1 MLKISKRISIIVF
14 IVLVFII
21 IASNAYNFIQEALQF
36 KEANENKAR
45 ENLSALIKWSKNEGK
60 EELEYAKNL
69 SKENYNQEKVT
80 QMIIKNLKMI
90 QTSIEDMKTL
100 TSYYPTEEDVE
111 LIRQA
116 GHVATNSNT
125 DIILYLLYNERNI
138 TNHKTYFLFDKERFK
153 VFEDFLFFLNTRLE
167 EDFLQKDIHKFD
179 SFDVV
184 RIGMYIND
192 LIGYNSGFTSMYL
205 SEFLQD
211 YICDLNTPK
220 TMTILNGMS
229 KIDFTSNRILL
240 FFNKELEKYAY
251 TDDNNLIKNLQKLI
265 YIFKKFK
272 LNQKQIKQLNTLQ
285 SKLKECT
292 NE

>member
-21 IASNAYNFIQEALQF
+21 IVSNAYNFIQEALQF

-45 ENLSALIKWSKNEGK
+45 ENLSALIKWSENEGK

-90 QTSIEDMKTL
+90 QASIEDIRTL
-100 TSYYPTEEDVE
+100 TIYSFLDEDEELSRKASRIV
-111 LIRQA
+111 L
-116 GHVATNSNT
+116 NLNN
-125 DIILYLLYNERNI
+125 DIISYLLYNERNI
-138 TNHKTYFLFDKERFK
+138 TNQKTSFLFDKERFK
-153 VFEDFLFFLNTRLE
+153 IFEDFLFFLNTRLE

-184 RIGMYIND
+184 RIGMYINT
-192 LIGYNSGFTSMYL
+192 LIGYNCAFTDMYL
-205 SEFLQD
+205 SEFSQD

-272 LNQKQIKQLNTLQ
+272 LNQKQTN
-285 SKLKECT
+285 KLKSIQTKLEECT

>member
-1 MLKISKRISIIVF
+1 MLKISKRISTIVF

-21 IASNAYNFIQEALQF
+21 IVSNAYNFIQEALQF
-36 KEANENKAR
+36 KEDNESKAR
-45 ENLSALIKWSKNEGK
+45 ENLSALIKWSENEGK
-60 EELEYAKNL
+60 EELIYAKNL

-90 QTSIEDMKTL
+90 QASIEDVRIL

-111 LIRQA
+111 LMRQA
-116 GHVATNSNT
+116 GHVTTNSNT
-125 DIILYLLYNERNI
+125 DIILYLLYNESNI
-138 TNHKTYFLFDKERFK
+138 TNQKTSFLFDKERFK
-153 VFEDFLFFLNTRLE
+153 VFEDFLFFINTYLE

-184 RIGMYIND
+184 RIGMYINT
-192 LIGYNSGFTSMYL
+192 LIGYNCAFTDMYL

-229 KIDFTSNRILL
+229 QINTTTDKVLL
-240 FFNKELEKYAY
+240 FFNKELKIHTDSHLKMQLEKA
-251 TDDNNLIKNLQKLI
+251 I
-265 YIFKKFK
+265 YNFKKLK
-272 LNQKQIKQLNTLQ
+272 LNQKQINQLNTLQ

>member
-90 QTSIEDMKTL
+90 QASIEDIRIL

-111 LIRQA
+111 LMRQA
-116 GHVATNSNT
+116 GHVTTNSNT

-153 VFEDFLFFLNTRLE
+153 IFEDFLFFLNTRLE

-205 SEFLQD
+205 SEFSQD

-272 LNQKQIKQLNTLQ
+272 LNQKQINKLKSIQ

>member
-1 MLKISKRISIIVF
+1 MFKFSKKSW
-14 IVLVFII
+14 II
-21 IASNAYNFIQEALQF
+21 IFILVVLYVVISNIYELFNSMEAD
-36 KEANENKAR
+36 NNKAR

-90 QTSIEDMKTL
+90 QTSITL

-111 LIRQA
+111 LMRQA
-116 GHVATNSNT
+116 GHVTTNSNT

-184 RIGMYIND
+184 RIGMYINT

-205 SEFLQD
+205 SEFSQD

-229 KIDFTSNRILL
+229 QINTTTDKVLL
-240 FFNKELEKYAY
+240 FFNKELKIHTDSYLKMQLEKA
-251 TDDNNLIKNLQKLI
+251 I
-265 YIFKKFK
+265 YNFKKLK
-272 LNQKQIKQLNTLQ
+272 LGQKQI
-285 SKLKECT
+285 
-292 NE
+292 

>member
-45 ENLSALIKWSKNEGK
+45 ENLSALIKWSENEGK

-90 QTSIEDMKTL
+90 QASIEDIRTL
-100 TSYYPTEEDVE
+100 TIYSFLDEDEELSRKASRIV
-111 LIRQA
+111 LRI
-116 GHVATNSNT
+116 NM
-125 DIILYLLYNERNI
+125 DIILYLLDNEKTFI
-138 TNHKTYFLFDKERFK
+138 GHKTYFLFDKERFK

-205 SEFLQD
+205 SEFSQD

-272 LNQKQIKQLNTLQ
+272 LNQKQTNKLKSIQT
-285 SKLKECT
+285 KLKECT

>member
-45 ENLSALIKWSKNEGK
+45 ENLSALIKWSENEGK

-90 QTSIEDMKTL
+90 QASIEDMKTL

-111 LIRQA
+111 LMRQA
-116 GHVATNSNT
+116 GHVTTNSNT
-125 DIILYLLYNERNI
+125 DIILYLLYNEGNI
-138 TNHKTYFLFDKERFK
+138 TNQKTSFLFDKERFK
-153 VFEDFLFFLNTRLE
+153 IFEDFLFFLNTRLE

-179 SFDVV
+179 SFDVA
-184 RIGMYIND
+184 RIGMYINT
-192 LIGYNSGFTSMYL
+192 LIGYNCAFTDMYL
-205 SEFLQD
+205 SEFSQD

-272 LNQKQIKQLNTLQ
+272 LNQKQTN
-285 SKLKECT
+285 KLKSIQTKLEECT

>member
-1 MLKISKRISIIVF
+1 MLKISKR
-14 IVLVFII
+14 VFII
-21 IASNAYNFIQEALQF
+21 LAFILAIGIYELTQEALQF

-45 ENLSALIKWSKNEGK
+45 ENLSALIKWSENEGK

-90 QTSIEDMKTL
+90 QTSIEDVRIL
-100 TSYYPTEEDVE
+100 TSYYPTDEDVE
-111 LIRQA
+111 LMRQA
-116 GHVATNSNT
+116 GHVTTNSNT

-184 RIGMYIND
+184 RIGMYINT

-265 YIFKKFK
+265 YIFKKFR
-272 LNQKQIKQLNTLQ
+272 LDQKQTNKLKSIQT
-285 SKLKECT
+285 KLKECT

>member
-45 ENLSALIKWSKNEGK
+45 ENLSALIKWSENEGK

-90 QTSIEDMKTL
+90 QASIEDMKTL

-111 LIRQA
+111 LMRQA
-116 GHVATNSNT
+116 GYVATNSNT

-184 RIGMYIND
+184 RIGMYINT
-192 LIGYNSGFTSMYL
+192 LIGYNSGSTNMYL

-229 KIDFTSNRILL
+229 QINIATDKVLL
-240 FFNKELEKYAY
+240 FLNKELKIY
-251 TDDNNLIKNLQKLI
+251 TDSHLKMQLEKAI
-265 YIFKKFK
+265 YNFKKLK
-272 LNQKQIKQLNTLQ
+272 LGQKQINQLNTLQ

>member
-1 MLKISKRISIIVF
+1 MLKILKRI
-14 IVLVFII
+14 FII
-21 IASNAYNFIQEALQF
+21 LAFILAIGIYELIQEALQF

-45 ENLSALIKWSKNEGK
+45 ENLSALIKWSENEGK

-90 QTSIEDMKTL
+90 QASIEDVRIL
-100 TSYYPTEEDVE
+100 TSYYPTDEDVE
-111 LIRQA
+111 LMRQA
-116 GHVATNSNT
+116 GHVTTNSNT
-125 DIILYLLYNERNI
+125 DIILYLLYNEGNI
-138 TNHKTYFLFDKERFK
+138 TNQKTSFLFDKERFK

-184 RIGMYIND
+184 GIGMYINT
-192 LIGYNSGFTSMYL
+192 LIGYNCAFTDMYL

-229 KIDFTSNRILL
+229 QINIATDKVLL
-240 FFNKELEKYAY
+240 FFNKELKIHTDSHLKIQLEKA
-251 TDDNNLIKNLQKLI
+251 I
-265 YIFKKFK
+265 YNFKKLK
-272 LNQKQIKQLNTLQ
+272 LGQKQINQLNTLQ

>member
-1 MLKISKRISIIVF
+1 MLKISKRI
-14 IVLVFII
+14 FII
-21 IASNAYNFIQEALQF
+21 LAFILAIGIYELIQEALQF

-45 ENLSALIKWSKNEGK
+45 ENLSALIKWSENEGK

-90 QTSIEDMKTL
+90 QASIEDIRIL
-100 TSYYPTEEDVE
+100 TSYYPTDEDVE
-111 LIRQA
+111 LMRQA
-116 GHVATNSNT
+116 GHVTTNSNT

-167 EDFLQKDIHKFD
+167 EDFLQKNIHKFD

-184 RIGMYIND
+184 RIGTYVSD

-220 TMTILNGMS
+220 TITILNGMS

-265 YIFKKFK
+265 YIFKKFR
-272 LNQKQIKQLNTLQ
+272 LDQKQTNKLKSIQT
-285 SKLKECT
+285 KLKECT

>member
-90 QTSIEDMKTL
+90 QASIEDMKTL

-111 LIRQA
+111 LMRQA
-116 GHVATNSNT
+116 GHVTTNSNT

-153 VFEDFLFFLNTRLE
+153 IFEDFLFFLNTRLE

-192 LIGYNSGFTSMYL
+192 LIGYNCAFTDMYL
-205 SEFLQD
+205 SEFSQD

-229 KIDFTSNRILL
+229 QINTTTDKVLL
-240 FFNKELEKYAY
+240 FLNKELKIHTDSHLKMQLEKA
-251 TDDNNLIKNLQKLI
+251 I

-272 LNQKQIKQLNTLQ
+272 LNQKQINKLKSIQ

>member
-45 ENLSALIKWSKNEGK
+45 ENLSALIKWSENEGK

-69 SKENYNQEKVT
+69 SKENYNQEKAT

-90 QTSIEDMKTL
+90 QASIEDIRIL
-100 TSYYPTEEDVE
+100 TSYYPTDEDVE

-116 GHVATNSNT
+116 GHVTTNSNT
-125 DIILYLLYNERNI
+125 DIILYLLYNEGNI
-138 TNHKTYFLFDKERFK
+138 TNQKTSFLFDKERFK

-184 RIGMYIND
+184 RIGMYINT
-192 LIGYNSGFTSMYL
+192 LIGYNCAFTDMYL

-211 YICDLNTPK
+211 YICDLNTTK

-272 LNQKQIKQLNTLQ
+272 LNQKQTNKLKSIQT
-285 SKLKECT
+285 KLKECT

>member
-1 MLKISKRISIIVF
+1 MLKISKR
-14 IVLVFII
+14 VFII
-21 IASNAYNFIQEALQF
+21 LAFILAIGIYELIQEALQF

-90 QTSIEDMKTL
+90 QASIEDMKTL

-111 LIRQA
+111 LMRQA
-116 GHVATNSNT
+116 GHVTTNSNT
-125 DIILYLLYNERNI
+125 DIILYLLYNEGNI
-138 TNHKTYFLFDKERFK
+138 TNQKTSFLFDKERFK

-184 RIGMYIND
+184 RIGMYINT
-192 LIGYNSGFTSMYL
+192 LIGYNCAFTDMYL

-211 YICDLNTPK
+211 YICDLNTLK

-229 KIDFTSNRILL
+229 QINTTTDKVLL
-240 FFNKELEKYAY
+240 FLNKELKIHTDSHLKMQLEKA
-251 TDDNNLIKNLQKLI
+251 I
-265 YIFKKFK
+265 YNFKKFK
-272 LNQKQIKQLNTLQ
+272 LGQKQINQLNTLQ

>member
-45 ENLSALIKWSKNEGK
+45 ENLSALIKWSENEGK

-90 QTSIEDMKTL
+90 QASIEDIRIL
-100 TSYYPTEEDVE
+100 TSYYPTDEDVE
-111 LIRQA
+111 LMRQA
-116 GHVATNSNT
+116 GHVTTNSNT
-125 DIILYLLYNERNI
+125 DIILYLLYNEGNI
-138 TNHKTYFLFDKERFK
+138 TNQKTSFLFDKERFDAL
-153 VFEDFLFFLNTRLE
+153 EDFLFFLNTRLE
-167 EDFLQKDIHKFD
+167 EDFLKKNDNDFEIIEI
-179 SFDVV
+179 VT
-184 RIGMYIND
+184 YINL
-192 LIGYNSGFTSMYL
+192 LIGLDGAFANNMYL
-205 SEFLQD
+205 RELSIAP
-211 YICDLNTPK
+211 ICDLNNPK
-220 TMTILNGMS
+220 TIAILNGIEKINIAVDRYINLINS
-229 KIDFTSNRILL
+229 KIKFI
-240 FFNKELEKYAY
+240 AY
-251 TDDNNLIKNLQKLI
+251 KDDYLKMKIENINNNYPKLR
-265 YIFKKFK
+265 
-272 LNQKQIKQLNTLQ
+272 LDQKQINQLNTLQ

>member
-90 QTSIEDMKTL
+90 QASIEDMKTL

-111 LIRQA
+111 LMRQA
-116 GHVATNSNT
+116 GHVTTNSNT
-125 DIILYLLYNERNI
+125 DIILYLLYNEGNI
-138 TNHKTYFLFDKERFK
+138 TNQKTSFLFDKKRFK

-229 KIDFTSNRILL
+229 QINTTTDKVLL
-240 FFNKELEKYAY
+240 FLNKELKIY
-251 TDDNNLIKNLQKLI
+251 TDSHLKMQLEKAI
-265 YIFKKFK
+265 YNFKKLK
-272 LNQKQIKQLNTLQ
+272 LGQKQINQLNTLQ

>member
-45 ENLSALIKWSKNEGK
+45 ENLSALIKWSENEGK

-90 QTSIEDMKTL
+90 QASIEDIRIL
-100 TSYYPTEEDVE
+100 TSYYPTDEDVE

-116 GHVATNSNT
+116 GHVILGSNT
-125 DIILYLLYNERNI
+125 DIILYLIDNEKTFI
-138 TNHKTYFLFDKERFK
+138 GHKTYFLFDKERFK

-184 RIGMYIND
+184 RIGTYANV
-192 LIGYNSGFTSMYL
+192 LITYNRAFTDIYL
-205 SEFLQD
+205 DEFPQD
-211 YICDLNTPK
+211 ICNLNTPK

-229 KIDFTSNRILL
+229 QINTTTDKVLL
-240 FFNKELEKYAY
+240 FLNKELKIY
-251 TDDNNLIKNLQKLI
+251 TDSHLKMQLEKAI
-265 YIFKKFK
+265 YNFKKLK
-272 LNQKQIKQLNTLQ
+272 LGQKQINQLNTLQ

>member
-1 MLKISKRISIIVF
+1 
-14 IVLVFII
+14 
-21 IASNAYNFIQEALQF
+21 
-36 KEANENKAR
+36 
-45 ENLSALIKWSKNEGK
+45 WSENEGK

-90 QTSIEDMKTL
+90 QASIEDMKTL

-111 LIRQA
+111 LMRQA
-116 GHVATNSNT
+116 GHVTTNSNT
-125 DIILYLLYNERNI
+125 DIILYLLYNEGNI
-138 TNHKTYFLFDKERFK
+138 TNQKTSFLFDKERFK
-153 VFEDFLFFLNTRLE
+153 IFEDFLFFLNTRLE

-192 LIGYNSGFTSMYL
+192 LIGYNCAFTDMYL

-272 LNQKQIKQLNTLQ
+272 LNQKQINKLKSIQ
-285 SKLKECT
+285 SKLKECKQ
-292 NE
+292 

>member
-45 ENLSALIKWSKNEGK
+45 ENLSALIKWSENEGK

-90 QTSIEDMKTL
+90 QASIEDMKTL

-111 LIRQA
+111 LMRQA
-116 GHVATNSNT
+116 GHVTTNSNT
-125 DIILYLLYNERNI
+125 DIILYLLYNEGNI
-138 TNHKTYFLFDKERFK
+138 TNQKTSFLFDKKRFK

-205 SEFLQD
+205 SEFSQD

-272 LNQKQIKQLNTLQ
+272 LNQKQINKLKSIQ
-285 SKLKECT
+285 SKLKECKQ
-292 NE
+292 

>member
-1 MLKISKRISIIVF
+1 MLKISKR
-14 IVLVFII
+14 VFII
-21 IASNAYNFIQEALQF
+21 LAFILAIGIYELIQEALQF

-45 ENLSALIKWSKNEGK
+45 ENLSALIKWSENEGK

-90 QTSIEDMKTL
+90 QASIEDIRIL

-184 RIGMYIND
+184 RIGMYINT

-229 KIDFTSNRILL
+229 QINTTTDKVLL
-240 FFNKELEKYAY
+240 FFNKELKIHTDSYLKMQLEKA
-251 TDDNNLIKNLQKLI
+251 I
-265 YIFKKFK
+265 YNFKKLK
-272 LNQKQIKQLNTLQ
+272 LGQKQIKQLNTLQ

>member
-1 MLKISKRISIIVF
+1 MLKISKRI
-14 IVLVFII
+14 FII
-21 IASNAYNFIQEALQF
+21 LAFILAIGIYELIQEALQF

-45 ENLSALIKWSKNEGK
+45 ENLSALIKWSENEGK

-90 QTSIEDMKTL
+90 QASIEDIRIL
-100 TSYYPTEEDVE
+100 TSYYPTDEDVE
-111 LIRQA
+111 LMRQA
-116 GHVATNSNT
+116 GHVTTNSNT
-125 DIILYLLYNERNI
+125 DIILYLLYNEGNI
-138 TNHKTYFLFDKERFK
+138 TNQKTSFLFDKERFK

-184 RIGMYIND
+184 RIGMYINT
-192 LIGYNSGFTSMYL
+192 LIGYNCAFTDMYL

-220 TMTILNGMS
+220 TITILNGMS
-229 KIDFTSNRILL
+229 QINIATDKVLL
-240 FFNKELEKYAY
+240 FFNKELKIHTDSHLKIQLEKA
-251 TDDNNLIKNLQKLI
+251 I
-265 YIFKKFK
+265 YNFKKLK
-272 LNQKQIKQLNTLQ
+272 LGQKQINQLNTLQ